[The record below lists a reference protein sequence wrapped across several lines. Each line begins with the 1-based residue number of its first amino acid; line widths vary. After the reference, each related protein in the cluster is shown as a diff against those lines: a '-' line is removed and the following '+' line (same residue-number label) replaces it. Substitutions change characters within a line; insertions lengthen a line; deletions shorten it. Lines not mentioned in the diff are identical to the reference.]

1 MHCERARNKAPTARI
16 ARSVPARR
24 RVTREP
30 SPGVGNTLGKFFGM
44 VYYMSVMSG
53 VSNGRAVTTGRL
65 AARFALGDL

>member
-1 MHCERARNKAPTARI
+1 M
-16 ARSVPARR
+16 PARR